1 MIATRQTQT
10 VGAMALT
17 SNVRSRYAMPCCAAT
32 ACCAGIWK
40 RYTAVLSEP
49 LEGKEAD
56 KAIQRFASGQL
67 QLQNDRTP
75 LLPAALH
82 MVDPTTA
89 EVSIC
94 EGRYHQIR
102 RMFAAVGRTVVAL
115 HRHTIGGLSLPPE
128 QDLPLGQWRLV
139 TQADIDAV
147 MAGPESFAAAKQQQ
161 QQPAGE
167 SGQQQ
172 QPQRQQEVSAAG
184 QLQQQADADR
194 HSVSGSNSSRSRPAA
209 AGSSDTGT
217 VQGRGASHWDNDV
230 GDSHSSSDTDE
241 DVDHPGEVAAAVKRF
256 KSSTKRARRR
266 AVLVDDVRAIRMQQ
280 QRRQQQ
286 QQQQPD
292 AAGT

>member
-1 MIATRQTQT
+1 MLCTLSHGSEAYYHSIMGHHVVLQ
-10 VGAMALT
+10 
-17 SNVRSRYAMPCCAAT
+17 CW
-32 ACCAGIWK
+32 CAGIWK
-40 RYTAVLSEP
+40 RYTATLAEP
-49 LEGKEAD
+49 LEGKEAE

-82 MVDPTTA
+82 MLDPTTA

-115 HRHTIGGLSLPPE
+115 HRHTIGGLSLPSE

-147 MAGPESFAAAKQQQ
+147 MAGPESFAAAQQQ
-161 QQPAGE
+161 QQPPGA

-172 QPQRQQEVSAAG
+172 QQQQQVANAGQLEQQAGPSRPNPSSSSNRRRSAAG
-184 QLQQQADADR
+184 D
-194 HSVSGSNSSRSRPAA
+194 
-209 AGSSDTGT
+209 SSDTG
-217 VQGRGASHWDNDV
+217 VLQSGDASVSDWEGEDDDIASDV
-230 GDSHSSSDTDE
+230 DE

-256 KSSTKRARRR
+256 KNSSKRARRR
-266 AVLVDDVRAIRMQQ
+266 AVLASDVRAIRTQQ
-280 QRRQQQ
+280 QHQQQ
-286 QQQQPD
+286 QHY
-292 AAGT
+292 AAER